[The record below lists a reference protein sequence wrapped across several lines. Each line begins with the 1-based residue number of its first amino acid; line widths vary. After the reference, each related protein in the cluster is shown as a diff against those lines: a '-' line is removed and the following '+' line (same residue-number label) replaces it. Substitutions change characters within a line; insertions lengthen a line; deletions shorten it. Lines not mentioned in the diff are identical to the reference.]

1 MEWWHAIILGIV
13 EGVTE
18 YLPVS
23 STGHLI
29 LASAALGLDDPDSI
43 KQAVDTFSIVIQG
56 GAILA
61 IVGLYWPRLIQ
72 MLQGLVGRSAD
83 GRRLLIN
90 ICIAFLPA
98 ALTWPILYP
107 LTKDILFRPGPV
119 LAALLLGG
127 LWMIWIDRWRKRR
140 YPDAYPDD
148 ETPAPGIELD
158 QITPK
163 LALGVGLFQWAS
175 LWPGTSRAMMTI
187 GGGMMLGLRPK
198 AAAEFSFLLGLPT
211 IGAACVY
218 EGYGA
223 WKDSRSEDTESF
235 IAVLGI
241 TPILIGF
248 FVSAVV
254 AAIVVKWFVGFLER
268 RGLAFFGYYRIL
280 LAVIMGSLLLMGVI
294 ALN

>member
-1 MEWWHAIILGIV
+1 
-13 EGVTE
+13 
-18 YLPVS
+18 
-23 STGHLI
+23 
-29 LASAALGLDDPDSI
+29 
-43 KQAVDTFSIVIQG
+43 
-56 GAILA
+56 
-61 IVGLYWPRLIQ
+61 
-72 MLQGLVGRSAD
+72 
-83 GRRLLIN
+83 
-90 ICIAFLPA
+90 
-98 ALTWPILYP
+98 
-107 LTKDILFRPGPV
+107 
-119 LAALLLGG
+119 
-127 LWMIWIDRWRKRR
+127 
-140 YPDAYPDD
+140 
-148 ETPAPGIELD
+148 
-158 QITPK
+158 
-163 LALGVGLFQWAS
+163 
-175 LWPGTSRAMMTI
+175 MTI
-187 GGGMMLGLRPK
+187 GGAMVLGLRPK

-248 FVSAVV
+248 IVSAVV